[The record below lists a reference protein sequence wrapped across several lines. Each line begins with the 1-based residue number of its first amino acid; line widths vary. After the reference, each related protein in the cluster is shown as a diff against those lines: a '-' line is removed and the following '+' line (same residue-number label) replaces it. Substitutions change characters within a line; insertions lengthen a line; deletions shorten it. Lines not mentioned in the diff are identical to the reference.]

1 MKRLIL
7 LALAFL
13 SAIFIMWILFRED
26 DESRIIN
33 EAMGQLV
40 DGSTEIL
47 RPVYTFSNI
56 EEMRSDE
63 NQDGKF
69 DRWYV
74 TVGLREPSSDFNMTY
89 REIDLNNDEKPDVF
103 DLTLMGTK
111 VFYSYR
117 DNDGDFVA
125 ESQSFRLEDTLTD
138 KGHSYSYYDIN
149 LDGRIDI
156 FIAAEEEQKRF
167 VIIDDKVVYT
177 ERVVDE
183 DGFEFS
189 EVLLDNGE
197 TVRIE
202 FDFDTGEWEF
212 ESEGEDE

>member
-1 MKRLIL
+1 
-7 LALAFL
+7 
-13 SAIFIMWILFRED
+13 
-26 DESRIIN
+26 
-33 EAMGQLV
+33 
-40 DGSTEIL
+40 
-47 RPVYTFSNI
+47 
-56 EEMRSDE
+56 
-63 NQDGKF
+63 
-69 DRWYV
+69 
-74 TVGLREPSSDFNMTY
+74 
-89 REIDLNNDEKPDVF
+89 
-103 DLTLMGTK
+103 MGTK